1 MLSYERRET
10 PTIWNHASKDSLVI
24 SSEIDLDIPHTS
36 SVTTPGIALDRTA
49 TEAAI
54 RSSRSS
60 PQSQQREPQSPPR
73 DIQHLGQQ
81 NQRFGRKAHTL
92 CGKKCTRHDPNQSP
106 AGQVDDMNPQI
117 PHTPPESDI
126 QAIVA
131 KLRTP
136 SKPQLQSICVV
147 NGLPKTGNKADLSH
161 RIEKRKLLLVFSTS
175 SLFSPKPPP
184 PTISARL
191 PFSHVTMR
199 TLPLLTLFHQ

>member
-1 MLSYERRET
+1 MLSCERRET
-10 PTIWNHASKDSLVI
+10 PTTLNHASKDSLVI
-24 SSEIDLDIPHTS
+24 SSETDIDISHTS
-36 SVTTPGIALDRTA
+36 SVTIPGIALDRTA

-60 PQSQQREPQSPPR
+60 PKANKGNRRAPPP

-81 NQRFGRKAHTL
+81 KPRFGRKAHTL
-92 CGKKCTRHDPNQSP
+92 GRKKCTRHDPNQSP

-161 RIEKRKLLLVFSTS
+161 RIEKRKLLLFFSTS
-175 SLFSPKPPP
+175 SPFSPKPPP
-184 PTISARL
+184 PTISAHL
-191 PFSHVTMR
+191 PFPHVTMR
-199 TLPLLTLFHQ
+199 TLRLLTLFHQ